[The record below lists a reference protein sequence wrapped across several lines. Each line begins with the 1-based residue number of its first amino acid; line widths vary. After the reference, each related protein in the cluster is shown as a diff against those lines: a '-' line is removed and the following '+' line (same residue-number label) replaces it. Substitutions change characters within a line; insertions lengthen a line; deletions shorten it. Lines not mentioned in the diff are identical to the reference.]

1 MGDGK
6 SWSEGVD
13 EENGNYDYL
22 MFANLD
28 FNHPEVVKEMERW
41 GIWVSR
47 ELDLDGMRLDAIK
60 HINDEFIR
68 KFLAAVRKERGADF
82 YAVGEYWKQD
92 LESLDDYLKEERY
105 KVDLFDVPC
114 TTTCTRPP
122 SRAAITTFP
131 NSGRNPGS
139 EPPYAGRYLC
149 GQP

>member
-1 MGDGK
+1 M
-6 SWSEGVD
+6 D

-68 KFLAAVRKERGADF
+68 KF
-82 YAVGEYWKQD
+82 
-92 LESLDDYLKEERY
+92 
-105 KVDLFDVPC
+105 
-114 TTTCTRPP
+114 
-122 SRAAITTFP
+122 
-131 NSGRNPGS
+131 PGS
-139 EPPYAGRYLC
+139 RPQGKGSRLLRR
-149 GQP
+149 G

>member
-105 KVDLFDVPC
+105 KVDLFDVPLHYNMYQASKQG
-114 TTTCTRPP
+114 RDYDL
-122 SRAAITTFP
+122 SKF
-131 NSGRNPGS
+131 GRNPGS

>member
-68 KFLAAVRKERGADF
+68 
-82 YAVGEYWKQD
+82 
-92 LESLDDYLKEERY
+92 
-105 KVDLFDVPC
+105 
-114 TTTCTRPP
+114 
-122 SRAAITTFP
+122 
-131 NSGRNPGS
+131 NPGS
-139 EPPYAGRYLC
+139 RPQGKGSRLLRRR
-149 GQP
+149 